1 MRCRPLVVLL
11 VLGAACSMLPAT
23 AGASPNQLSI
33 FHDEPVLRGFTDKD
47 ADQAMAEVKYLGAD
61 MVRTFVSWR
70 DVAPRVNSR
79 VMPAGFRPGD
89 PDSPGYD
96 WSNYDAFVNRAERNG
111 LQIYFAIS
119 PPLPNWASDEPSVC
133 PHAIAGRRKLGKSC
147 FWKPST
153 RQFALF
159 VQAVARRYAGRV
171 SLYSLWNE
179 PNLEHYLFPQL
190 KTTRFGVVDVAAKRY
205 RSLWLRGWRAIARHD
220 PSMRNKVLFGET
232 AAISSPVDTL
242 RAALCLD
249 PEGRPFR
256 GRMRA
261 LQGCENPRRLP
272 VGGFAHHPY
281 GQFASG
287 GVFKR
292 SGSDDSLAMGYLG
305 RLHDVIDGAARRG
318 RIPPRRE
325 IYLSEFGFQSKP
337 PDRFNGLSLG
347 AQARSLNEADRLFY
361 KDRRIRSVAQF
372 ELYDAPEP
380 RDRDV
385 FNTGLRFIDGGLKPA
400 WKAYR
405 IPLTVERIAPG
416 VVEVWGQVRP
426 AQGRVTAL
434 VKANRRRDG
443 RRFRVRRVRTNRSG
457 FFQIRVRRGDAEQLR
472 YVLAW
477 RAPSGELMRSRVAR
491 AGAFIRPLE

>member
-1 MRCRPLVVLL
+1 MRCRALVVLL
-11 VLGAACSMLPAT
+11 VVGAACSLLPAT
-23 AGASPNQLSI
+23 AGASPRQLSI

-47 ADQAMAEVKYLGAD
+47 ADQAMAEIKYLGAD

-79 VMPAGFRPGD
+79 VMPAGFDPGD

-96 WSNYDAFVNRAERNG
+96 WSNYDAFVNRAERYG
-111 LQIYFAIS
+111 LQIYFTIS
-119 PPLPNWASDEPSVC
+119 PPLPNWASDEPSRC

-147 FWKPST
+147 FWKPNT
-153 RQFALF
+153 KQFARF
-159 VQAVARRYAGRV
+159 VGAVARRYAGRV

-190 KTTRFGVVDVAAKRY
+190 KRTRFGVVDVAAKRY

-220 PSMRNKVLFGET
+220 PPMRNKVLFGET

-249 PEGRPFR
+249 PEGRPFQ

-347 AQARSLNEADRLFY
+347 AQARSRIVCSTRTAASDRSPSSSSMTHRSRGTEMSSTPVCASSTAASSPLGRPTGSRSPW
-361 KDRRIRSVAQF
+361 RRSR
-372 ELYDAPEP
+372 
-380 RDRDV
+380 
-385 FNTGLRFIDGGLKPA
+385 PA
-400 WKAYR
+400 WSSCGARCGPPKA
-405 IPLTVERIAPG
+405 A
-416 VVEVWGQVRP
+416 
-426 AQGRVTAL
+426 
-434 VKANRRRDG
+434 
-443 RRFRVRRVRTNRSG
+443 
-457 FFQIRVRRGDAEQLR
+457 
-472 YVLAW
+472 
-477 RAPSGELMRSRVAR
+477 
-491 AGAFIRPLE
+491 

>member
-11 VLGAACSMLPAT
+11 VLGAACSILPAT

-70 DVAPRVNSR
+70 DVAPRVNSP

-111 LQIYFAIS
+111 LQIYFTIS

-147 FWKPST
+147 FWKPNT

-220 PSMRNKVLFGET
+220 PSMRNNVLFGET